1 MRFLPLLL
9 LAALLPASAANAGTA
24 APSKL
29 NILLLTVDSFRP
41 DRLGCYG
48 SREAHTPNIDRLAS
62 RGALFTRAFSTAA
75 WTNASLVSLLT
86 GLYPGAHGVERRGES
101 FPEGAVA
108 PLELLS
114 KSGCLVPEINYLF
127 PMPNYRNLGFTPNAI
142 RDLPQFLRSCR
153 DSTFFAWYHFHGPHL
168 PYSPP
173 EKYRKMYLPRGE
185 KESPNIRQVLE
196 NVILPRGEE
205 VFSESEKAVIRKL
218 YAAEVAAQD
227 EEIGRVLE
235 VLDSLGLDR
244 RTVVI
249 LSADHGEEL
258 FDHGWLGHASTS
270 LNGTLF
276 DELIRIPLIIRLPDM
291 PRRGI
296 RVNEL
301 VQSVD
306 LLPTLFE
313 LLGLPLD
320 CPDQG
325 HSFLGLLKG
334 TGGVQAPRDRVFC
347 ETSVCGYQCPD
358 TLEVTWLRAV
368 RTESLKLVET
378 LAPHE
383 APRFALYDLDKDP
396 GEQLDVSALFP
407 DTLARLQG
415 ILAQQVFRNQRQRE
429 ALLASSGATRGGES
443 FPPDMG
449 QVAVQAPAEGETIT
463 YAAQGGKVLV
473 SWSGPQNGEYLLEY
487 TVGLGKYHLEGS
499 FPVRGNSQT
508 FGPFNPVFWMAFPH
522 YNPWRFRVVPKGRP
536 ELASAWRTFTFN

>member
-9 LAALLPASAANAGTA
+9 AALIPASATA
-24 APSKL
+24 AGSDSPSKL
-29 NILLLTVDSFRP
+29 NLVLMTVDSFRP

-48 SREAHTPNIDRLAS
+48 ARAAHTPNIDRLAS
-62 RGALFTRAFSTAA
+62 RGAVFTRAFSTAA

-86 GLYPGAHGVERRGES
+86 GLYPSVHGVERRGES
-101 FPEGAVA
+101 VPEGTLT
-108 PLELLS
+108 PLELLR
-114 KSGCLVPEINYLF
+114 KAGYLAPEINYLF
-127 PMPNYRNLGFTPNAI
+127 PMPNYRNLGFTSNAI
-142 RDLPQFLRSCR
+142 RDLPLFLSTYR

-168 PYSPP
+168 PYNPP
-173 EKYRKMYLPRGE
+173 EKYRKLFLPRGE
-185 KESPNIRQVLE
+185 KVSPNIRQVLE

-205 VFSESEKAVIRKL
+205 VFSERERGVIRKL

-227 EEIGRVLE
+227 EEIGRVLD
-235 VLDSLGLDR
+235 VLDSLGLDK

-270 LNGTLF
+270 LSGTLF
-276 DELIRIPLIIRLPDM
+276 DELIHIPLIISLPGM
-291 PRRGI
+291 TRRGI

-306 LLPTLFE
+306 LIPTLFE

-320 CPDQG
+320 CPVQG
-325 HSFLGLLKG
+325 YSFLGLLN
-334 TGGVQAPRDRVFC
+334 GGSGAKAPRDRIFC

-368 RTESLKLVET
+368 RTGSLKLVET
-378 LAPHE
+378 LAPHLE
-383 APRFALYDLDKDP
+383 PRFALYDLEKDP
-396 GEQLDVSALFP
+396 GEQRDVSAEFP
-407 DTLARLQG
+407 DTVARFQG
-415 ILAQQVFRNQRQRE
+415 MLAQQVFRNQRQRE
-429 ALLASSGATRGGES
+429 ARLAGAGTVKGGAG
-443 FPPDMG
+443 FPPDMK
-449 QVAVQAPAEGETIT
+449 QIVVDAPAEGETIT
-463 YAAQGGKVLV
+463 YAAQAGKVLV
-473 SWSGPQNGEYLLEY
+473 SWSGPRTGEYLLEY

-522 YNPWRFRVVPKGRP
+522 YNPWRFRVAPKGRP
-536 ELASAWRTFTFN
+536 ELSSAWRTFNFN